1 MIKYRFTKKE
11 VDEMS
16 FNIRTHTDNE
26 KSEAKSA
33 WRLRLLLEGLA
44 YCCEYNKKGKGEKV
58 APPGFVRKTHKK
70 RFIDNPNNYL
80 KQLEL

>member
-16 FNIRTHTDNE
+16 FNIRTHTNNE

-33 WRLRLLLEGLA
+33 WRLRLLLEGWRIA
-44 YCCEYNKKGKGEKV
+44 VNAIKRKRRKGCAAWLCTKDLQ
-58 APPGFVRKTHKK
+58 KT
-70 RFIDNPNNYL
+70 IC
-80 KQLEL
+80 

>member
-1 MIKYRFTKKE
+1 MEGEEMIKYRFTKKE

-44 YCCEYNKKGKGEKV
+44 YCCEYNKKEK
-58 APPGFVRKTHKK
+58 AKRVRRLALYERLTKNDLLIIQTT
-70 RFIDNPNNYL
+70 I
-80 KQLEL
+80 

>member
-1 MIKYRFTKKE
+1 
-11 VDEMS
+11 MS

-44 YCCEYNKKGKGEKV
+44 YCCEYNKRKRRKGCAAWLCTKDSQ
-58 APPGFVRKTHKK
+58 K

-80 KQLEL
+80 KQLGL